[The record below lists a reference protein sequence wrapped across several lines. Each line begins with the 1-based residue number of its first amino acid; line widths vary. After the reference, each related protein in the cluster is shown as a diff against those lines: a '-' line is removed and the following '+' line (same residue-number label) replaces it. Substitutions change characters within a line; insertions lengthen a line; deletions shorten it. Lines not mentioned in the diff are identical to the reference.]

1 MQVGKLVV
9 TIKTSRLTTI
19 IVLTYSSG
27 YIKDSVLLQDSQLN
41 VLKNLRPQQDLSGVP
56 LKYHLLPVFPPFWIQ
71 QGKSFG
77 QGTC

>member
-41 VLKNLRPQQDLSGVP
+41 VLKNLRPQQDLSGTHIYTYTCIHSP
-56 LKYHLLPVFPPFWIQ
+56 LNSPPTQAVI
-71 QGKSFG
+71 
-77 QGTC
+77 